1 MAMSLPFVLVAP
13 GVPPIPSAADLKHV
27 ALDNLKDD
35 EAAMMAKLEPGH
47 VFPEYASRRQIS
59 GKMGGKMDALLPRG
73 AVWDGYIK
81 TEKTRAEIS
90 HEMTRLDTL
99 ITDNVRLLDYPKST
113 YSDACIAA
121 WEPFNDNRCWCYSGC
136 ALDCTHEPEAADGV
150 PGTPGLNIHPSW
162 CGSCRRADWFECG
175 DLTKAI
181 VNDCSQENGAE
192 LTPGVDKLFEAYDT
206 MAGVLPYEGN
216 INIQDGTGGTRVLLS
231 TTETGDNVDLHTED
245 DDSGRQQWSIERI
258 QGFEADTFSIKI
270 KGGVSTNRVYLSTT
284 QDGSTVD
291 LHSEDDNSGRQHWT
305 IDRCQDDGCNW
316 FNIKIRDGTD
326 GDRVFLSVTADGSNV
341 DLNEEDDGSGRQRWQ
356 LTDMTAS
363 CGEP

>member
-13 GVPPIPSAADLKHV
+13 GVSPIPSAADLKHV
-27 ALDNLKDD
+27 ALDYLKDD
-35 EAAMMAKLEPGH
+35 EAALMAKLKPGH
-47 VFPEYASRRQIS
+47 VFLEYTNRHKNSD
-59 GKMGGKMDALLPRG
+59 KMGDNMRTLLPEDG
-73 AVWDGYIK
+73 AWDGYIK
-81 TEKTRAEIS
+81 KDKSHATVAE
-90 HEMTRLDTL
+90 EMTRLDDL
-99 ITDNVRLLDYPKST
+99 ITDNVRLLDYPRST
-113 YSDACIAA
+113 YSDACMAA

-192 LTPGVDKLFEAYDT
+192 LTPGVDKLFDAYNT

-216 INIQDGTGGTRVLLS
+216 INIQDGTDGTRVLLS
-231 TTETGDNVDLHTED
+231 TTETGDNVDLHHED
-245 DDSGRQQWSIERI
+245 DNSGRQQWSIERI
-258 QGFEADTFSIKI
+258 QGFEANTYSIKI
-270 KGGVSTNRVYLSTT
+270 VGGVSTNRVYLSTT

-363 CGEP
+363 CQA